1 MLHARAALQ
10 NALNEVFS
18 STSVEQRKHA
28 AAQLVESLS
37 EYLTSDEPPTNPPAV
52 EGATERTRKVL
63 GAARAPVSDLSDDA
77 LDELNRLLPW
87 AAMTVD
93 QNGRIIGRPWTSTKR
108 MDVHTFPESRLISF
122 ADAFP
127 LEGRHVLE
135 FGCFE
140 GIHTV
145 GLMTLG
151 ARVTAVDGRL
161 ENVLKT
167 LARVWAYGYSCDVR
181 LWNFEQAPA
190 PSAMPESFDVLH
202 HIGVLYHLSNPV
214 EHLDEV
220 LPRAREAVLL
230 DTHICADG
238 EANQSYEVGGRTFHY
253 RHKGEPHASIAPFAG
268 LADHAKYL
276 VLDEIAGHL
285 RHHGF
290 PNVQVA
296 SDRPERNG
304 RRVTIWAFRQ

>member
-18 STSVEQRKHA
+18 STSLEQRKRASAQVVA
-28 AAQLVESLS
+28 ALD
-37 EYLTSDEPPTNPPAV
+37 EYLASDEPPTTPAAV
-52 EGATERTRKVL
+52 EEATARTRKVL
-63 GAARAPVSDLSDDA
+63 GAARAPASDLSDIE
-77 LDELNRLLPW
+77 LDELNKLLPW

-108 MDVHTFPESRLISF
+108 MDVHTFPESRLIKF
-122 ADAFP
+122 ADTFP
-127 LEGRHVLE
+127 LWGRHVLE
-135 FGCFE
+135 LGCFE

-145 GLMTLG
+145 GLMSLG

-181 LWNFEQAPA
+181 IWNFEQAPG
-190 PSAMPESFDVLH
+190 PSAMPASFDVLH

-238 EANQSYEVGGRTFHY
+238 EGSQSYEVGGHTFHY
-253 RHKGEPHASIAPFAG
+253 RHKGEPHASVAPFAG
-268 LADHAKYL
+268 LGSHAKYL
-276 VLDEIAGHL
+276 VLDEIVDHL
-285 RHHGF
+285 RRHGF

-296 SDRPERNG
+296 SDRAERNG